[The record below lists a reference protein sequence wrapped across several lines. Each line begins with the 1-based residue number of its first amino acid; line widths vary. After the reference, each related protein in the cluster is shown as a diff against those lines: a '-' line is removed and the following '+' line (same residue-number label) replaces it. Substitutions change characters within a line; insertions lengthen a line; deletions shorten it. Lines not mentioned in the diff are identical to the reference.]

1 MENNII
7 LQKSLKILH
16 LSALDLGG
24 AATATLRLHKGL
36 LSLGINSNFLTLGKC
51 NRNIP
56 NKDIFELTPE
66 PISLAKV
73 LKKSFKVKLGLES
86 PHDFYHQQ
94 TLLLGGEFTGSGF
107 NFPDTLQDI
116 THSQVYKD
124 ADIIHLHW
132 VAGWLDYASF
142 FKKNKKPIIWTLHDL
157 NPFSGGLHYALGTS
171 ISETQMGNII
181 DNPLTKL
188 QITHNRNLKIKE
200 NSLKETLKIKIV
212 SPSHWLEKQASKSL
226 LFSKYENH
234 CIHNGLDTTIFKSHP
249 TELVRSILGLENQ
262 KTLLFIADDIDSIY
276 KGFALLVQTLE
287 MIKNKTDYQYIVIGR
302 DKKNVLKSFSN
313 IIHLG
318 YIQDERLM
326 ALVYNAADI
335 FILPSLMD
343 NFPNT
348 MIESLCCGT
357 PVIAFP
363 TGGMPEAIK
372 HGENGIICEK
382 ADANLL
388 AQALIDFYEEKY
400 TFAREKIATDSADK
414 YNYQAI
420 AKQYILLYQ
429 DF

>member
-1 MENNII
+1 M
-7 LQKSLKILH
+7 QKSLNILH
-16 LSALDLGG
+16 VSALDMGG

-36 LSLGINSNFLTLGKC
+36 LSLGADSHFLTLGNC

-73 LKKSFKVKLGLES
+73 FKKSLKVKLGLES

-94 TLLLGGEFTGSGF
+94 TLMLGGEETGGGF
-107 NFPDTLQDI
+107 GFPDTLHDI
-116 THSQVYKD
+116 TQSKAYQE

-132 VAGWLDYASF
+132 VAGWLDYTSF
-142 FKKNKKPIIWTLHDL
+142 FRKNTKPVIWTLHDL
-157 NPFSGGLHYALGTS
+157 NPFSGGLHHALGTS
-171 ISETQMGNII
+171 INELQMGHII
-181 DNPLTKL
+181 ENPQTKL
-188 QITHNRNLKIKE
+188 QITHNRNLKLKKD
-200 NSLKETLKIKIV
+200 SLKETIKIKIV
-212 SPSHWLEKQASKSL
+212 SPSHWLEKQAAQSL
-226 LFSKYENH
+226 LFSKYENC
-234 CIHNGLDTTIFKSHP
+234 CIHNGLDTTIFKPYP
-249 TELVRSILGLENQ
+249 TESVRSILGLENK

-276 KGFALLVQTLE
+276 KGFGLLVQALE
-287 MIKNKTDYQYIVIGR
+287 MIINKTDYQYIVIGR

-313 IIHLG
+313 IRHLG

-326 ALVYNAADI
+326 TLIYNAADV
-335 FILPSLMD
+335 FVLPSLMD

-357 PVIAFP
+357 PVITFP
-363 TGGMPEAIK
+363 TGGIPEAIK
-372 HGENGIICEK
+372 HNENGIICEK

-400 TFAREKIATDSADK
+400 TFAREKIAIDSAKK
-414 YNYQAI
+414 YSYQGI
-420 AKQYILLYQ
+420 AKQYISLYQ